1 MESSAQL
8 LIPVL
13 RTKQSDPISTIVPSP
28 LCCTLPTSY
37 PRCLRANKMTNHVYH
52 VINCILMI
60 ASAFKPPQGSLLD
73 SEIPAIVGPQ
83 YCFPQQVHLTVAS
96 HILEFNNGNFVIT
109 DDNGN
114 TLFKL
119 DDKRIHLRDRTVLRD
134 ASDSP
139 VLSFRKKSITLHD
152 TYQVYRGESGDELF
166 TLKDKHMIDHH
177 EQTYEIQLQ
186 ADYEPTF
193 EVKGDFARR
202 NYQIIFQGTEI
213 VAEVTKKHH
222 FSATALTFGKNKYNV
237 VVNPNVDQAFVAAI
251 VTIMDAIYEDN
262 NEM

>member
-1 MESSAQL
+1 
-8 LIPVL
+8 
-13 RTKQSDPISTIVPSP
+13 
-28 LCCTLPTSY
+28 
-37 PRCLRANKMTNHVYH
+37 
-52 VINCILMI
+52 MI
-60 ASAFKPPQGSLLD
+60 ASAFKPPQASLLD
-73 SEIPAIVGPQ
+73 SDIPAIVGPQ
-83 YCFPQQVHLTVAS
+83 YCFPEQVHLTVAS
-96 HILEFNNGNFVIT
+96 HILQFNNGNFVIT

-139 VLSFRKKSITLHD
+139 VLSFRKKS
-152 TYQVYRGESGDELF
+152 GDDLF

-186 ADYEPTF
+186 ADYGPTF

-202 NYQIIFQGTEI
+202 NYQIIFQGTEV

-222 FSATALTFGKNKYNV
+222 FLATALTFGKNKYNV

>member
-1 MESSAQL
+1 
-8 LIPVL
+8 
-13 RTKQSDPISTIVPSP
+13 
-28 LCCTLPTSY
+28 
-37 PRCLRANKMTNHVYH
+37 
-52 VINCILMI
+52 MI
-60 ASAFKPPQGSLLD
+60 ASAFKPPQASLLD
-73 SEIPAIVGPQ
+73 SDIPAIVGPQ
-83 YCFPQQVHLTVAS
+83 YCFSQQVHLTVAS

-139 VLSFRKKSITLHD
+139 VLSFRKKS
-152 TYQVYRGESGDELF
+152 GDDLF
-166 TLKDKHMIDHH
+166 TLKDKNMIDHH

-186 ADYEPTF
+186 ADYAPTF